1 MRRYVEDG
9 ISISNYLME
18 PAPAAAIDSAIK
30 AAEAERLSGGG
41 GTTKHVDGRHS
52 SGAMDVATFV
62 PEENKI
68 LAALGI
74 KTLLKMLID
83 DNFLHADLHPGNI
96 LVRLPGGMR
105 GGVPVDKHVSGGG
118 GSGGESAEGGGKG
131 ASDGGAGGGSR
142 RKLPVPARP
151 EIVILDTGLATE
163 LTPHHQ
169 ASLAEF
175 FQAIISWDGPGV
187 ANKIISFSSNIS
199 PTLDMEAF
207 KRDVA
212 AAVTKFSES
221 TPRAG
226 DCMTAIFKTVQEHHV
241 TIDPNVMVAVVT
253 VMVLEGW
260 QFRLD
265 PSVNILD
272 YISEVLRSSI
282 RKQQRLTIVDFA
294 LRDMWAPFSEP
305 NELRLDR
312 SGRSPLALAL
322 EADAGHDGEWAP

>member
-1 MRRYVEDG
+1 MYVVSNLENLEAG
-9 ISISNYLME
+9 ISLVGFKGFAFKTASY
-18 PAPAAAIDSAIK
+18 A
-30 AAEAERLSGGG
+30 
-41 GTTKHVDGRHS
+41 
-52 SGAMDVATFV
+52 
-62 PEENKI
+62 EENKI
-68 LAALGI
+68 LAALGV

-105 GGVPVDKHVSGGG
+105 GGVPVKKKESGGSGSGGG
-118 GSGGESAEGGGKG
+118 GEGSGGEGSRGGVQGGSKGGKAKTRTVVG
-131 ASDGGAGGGSR
+131 SD
-142 RKLPVPARP
+142 
-151 EIVILDTGLATE
+151 IVILDAGLATE

-175 FQAIISWDGPGV
+175 FQAIITWDGVGV

-199 PTLDMEAF
+199 PTFDVEAF
-207 KRDVA
+207 KRDVD
-212 AAVTKFSES
+212 AAVTQFSES

-226 DCMTAIFKTVQEHHV
+226 DCMTAIFETVQRHHV

-265 PSVNILD
+265 PSINILD
-272 YISEVLRSSI
+272 YIADVMHSSF
-282 RKQQRLTIVDFA
+282 RKHQRLTMVDFA

-305 NELRLDR
+305 NGLNLDR
-312 SGRSPLALAL
+312 SGRSPLSSQM
-322 EADAGHDGEWAP
+322 EAGHGGGWAI